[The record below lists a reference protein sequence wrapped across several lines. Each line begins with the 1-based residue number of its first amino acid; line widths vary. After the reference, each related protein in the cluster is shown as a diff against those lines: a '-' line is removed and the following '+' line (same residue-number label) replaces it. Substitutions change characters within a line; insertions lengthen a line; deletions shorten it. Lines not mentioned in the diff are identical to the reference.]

1 MMNFIPLNVFS
12 NYALLKSA
20 LTLDEYF
27 MLLSK
32 RNIKSAG
39 ISDPQYLYAFPY
51 FQKLAT
57 KKGIKPLFGVRYLI
71 ENTDVILYIVN
82 KEGYRDLMAIFEVDF
97 KGQLTLNSLKPF
109 SDHLIVILP
118 TSNLNTLELNEDVY
132 RDYFKKWAMAT
143 SSFYIGL
150 ERESLE
156 KTTFLRA
163 FAIKYNYDIV
173 AFPHIKYATPED
185 YQTYLMIAAIR
196 EGTTLEMNQITTGPD
211 YFLSDDDLARLYEE
225 HELLNT
231 VKISEKL
238 AFSFGE
244 KHPLNLPLP
253 TTNSALAEITQ
264 RTHEK
269 LRSLGLNTNETYL
282 KRLNHEIS
290 VIEKLGFL
298 NYFLIVSDYVRFA
311 RGADILVGYGRGSAP
326 GSLVSYLLNITFVD
340 PLKYDLLF
348 ERFLN
353 PARISMPDID
363 IDFMDTRRNEVID
376 YIKRRYGDDHVAQII
391 TFQTNAAKASLRD
404 AGRIYNID
412 LKFINRLSQSLGT
425 TTYSLREA
433 YKLVPAFKTLI
444 DADGYNLEIIR
455 QAVKLEGFPRQSGLH
470 AAGIIID
477 GEPLSKSLPTFMN
490 NGMRVTQYEMAYL
503 EEQGFLKVDILGL
516 SNLTFIQN
524 IINLVKEVHGVNL
537 DYYQLNFHDPH
548 IYEVIREGLT
558 SGLFQLE
565 SDGMRKAIKEIKPSS
580 FDDVSALLAL
590 YRPGPMQYIN
600 DYAQAKRGEI
610 NVTYLNDDFKRILG
624 PTYGIMIFQE
634 QIMQVVTAMAGFS
647 LAEADLL
654 RRAISKK
661 DEKIIINQK
670 KHFLEGAKAKGFSL
684 NESEKVFNDILKFAD
699 YGFNKSHSVV
709 YAMTT
714 MALAYL
720 KTYYPHEFYRELLK
734 NMINDPKKFALVR
747 SELTALN
754 IAILGP
760 DINHSST
767 EFVTHENGL
776 LFPLS
781 AIVGVNSESV
791 HKIIA
796 LRLEEPFSSVQDFF
810 FRTYNAGISENEL
823 QALIEAGAL
832 DRWESNRA
840 LLKTMLL
847 TYIPT
852 LEIGLFNDENALKSI
867 LIAPIEENRQIRINE
882 EVSRLRFPLSSN
894 PLDYIK
900 IVDTHPLKEILVK
913 ENGTVKTFG
922 IITSYR
928 QIKTKRGDP
937 MAFATMS
944 DYENTLNL
952 VIFPRALQTITT
964 PLIIGDIYI
973 IIATIEKKDDEL
985 QLIVSSAERY
995 QHD

>member
-71 ENTDVILYIVN
+71 ENTDVILYIAN

-97 KGQLTLNSLKPF
+97 KGQLTLNSLKLF
-109 SDHLIVILP
+109 SDNLIVILP

-150 ERESLE
+150 ERESIE

-163 FAIKYNYDIV
+163 FATKYNYDIV
-173 AFPHIKYATPED
+173 AFPHIKYATSED

-376 YIKRRYGDDHVAQII
+376 YIKRRYGDDHVAQIV

-524 IINLVKEVHGVNL
+524 IINLVREVHGVNL

-580 FDDVSALLAL
+580 LDDVSALLAL

-600 DYAQAKRGEI
+600 DYAQAKRGELK
-610 NVTYLNDDFKRILG
+610 VTYLNDDFKRILG
-624 PTYGIMIFQE
+624 PTYGIMIYQE

-796 LRLEEPFSSVQDFF
+796 LRREKPFSSVQDFF
-810 FRTYNAGISENEL
+810 FRTYNTGISETEL
-823 QALIEAGAL
+823 NALIEAGAL
-832 DRWESNRA
+832 DRWEANRA

-900 IVDTHPLKEILVK
+900 IVDTHPLKEILIK

-973 IIATIEKKDDEL
+973 IVATIEKKDDEL

-995 QHD
+995 QND